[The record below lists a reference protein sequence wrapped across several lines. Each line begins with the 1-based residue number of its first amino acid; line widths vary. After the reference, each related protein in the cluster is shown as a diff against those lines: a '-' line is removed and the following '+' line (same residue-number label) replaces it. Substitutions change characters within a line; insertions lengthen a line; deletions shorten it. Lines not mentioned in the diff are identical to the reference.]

1 MYQYVQFDKIPFD
14 SDPLYDHRQI
24 YSHEIAHIKYGLYKN
39 IEAAAAFNL
48 HMQNENESSNI
59 KDKNT
64 EYMYNLG
71 RSTSEGHNTSIQAIQ
86 SEIYNEEQNE
96 ILEMNQENTKRTE
109 EAKNKLNEN
118 IMNIHNMDMSQEAP
132 MMLVYMPIIE
142 EHHGVMFANSS
153 KGIKDTCFTHVL
165 SDMDSHEELMAHEV
179 NDMEMFVYRDQ
190 MAGSNTPMVE
200 AVYFDTYKAKKVLF
214 DGEMYAQFEY
224 DEDGNLKTMYK
235 NELEIPAFIDNGASV
250 NVLPKAFYDQHTIL
264 HKLPKVS
271 ANMQPIMTGNGAIP
285 AYFWIDLPLEI
296 QGIHLQLH
304 YIVCDSTAG
313 HGLLFSRMSLDQMQ
327 AIQLYD
333 K

>member
-1 MYQYVQFDKIPFD
+1 
-14 SDPLYDHRQI
+14 
-24 YSHEIAHIKYGLYKN
+24 
-39 IEAAAAFNL
+39 
-48 HMQNENESSNI
+48 
-59 KDKNT
+59 
-64 EYMYNLG
+64 
-71 RSTSEGHNTSIQAIQ
+71 
-86 SEIYNEEQNE
+86 
-96 ILEMNQENTKRTE
+96 MNQENTKRTE

-118 IMNIHNMDMSQEAP
+118 IMNMHNMDMSQEAP

-142 EHHGVMFANSS
+142 QHHGVMFANSS

-190 MAGSNTPMVE
+190 MVE

-296 QGIHLQLH
+296 
-304 YIVCDSTAG
+304 
-313 HGLLFSRMSLDQMQ
+313 
-327 AIQLYD
+327 
-333 K
+333 

>member
-1 MYQYVQFDKIPFD
+1 M
-14 SDPLYDHRQI
+14 
-24 YSHEIAHIKYGLYKN
+24 
-39 IEAAAAFNL
+39 
-48 HMQNENESSNI
+48 
-59 KDKNT
+59 
-64 EYMYNLG
+64 
-71 RSTSEGHNTSIQAIQ
+71 SIQVIQ
-86 SEIYNEEQNE
+86 SEIYNEEQIE

-118 IMNIHNMDMSQEAP
+118 IMNIHNMDMSQEAT
-132 MMLVYMPIIE
+132 MMPVYMPIIE
-142 EHHGVMFANSS
+142 EHHDVMFANSS
-153 KGIKDTCFTHVL
+153 KGINDTCFTHVL

-179 NDMEMFVYRDQ
+179 NDTEMFAYRYQ

-200 AVYFDTYKAKKVLF
+200 AVYFDTHKAKKVLF
-214 DGEMYAQFEY
+214 DEEMYAQFEY
-224 DEDGNLKTMYK
+224 EEGSNLKAMYK

-250 NVLPKAFYDQHTIL
+250 NVLSKAFYDQHKIL
-264 HKLPKVS
+264 HKLPKVN
-271 ANMQPIMTGNGAIP
+271 ANMQPIMTGNRAIP

-304 YIVCDSTAG
+304 CIVCDSTAG